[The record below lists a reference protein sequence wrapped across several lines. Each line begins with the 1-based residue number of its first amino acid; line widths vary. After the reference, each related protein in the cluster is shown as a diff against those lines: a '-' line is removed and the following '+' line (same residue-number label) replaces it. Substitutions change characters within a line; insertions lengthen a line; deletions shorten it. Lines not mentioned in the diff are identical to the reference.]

1 MELKGYWPELH
12 KIHFQVPALVPS
24 ICVMTHKAFCLFES
38 QVFHLRIVS
47 HPTFLGKSQDE

>member
-38 QVFHLRIVS
+38 QVFHLWIVS